1 MIGALFFMLRRSV
14 IAFGLISALGWTLAA
29 QVYSPKVLRAG
40 QPDSTD
46 LKKFAA
52 AIYGQAHA
60 QTPREKA
67 EAIWRFFLT
76 DGRFVK
82 PGFWYHIA
90 GWAYEEP
97 AGEVLDPMKLLNS
110 YGFGLCYH
118 IAPLLEAV
126 YEAGGFEDAR
136 VWFLTGHTVTE
147 VFYDGAYHYFD
158 SDMMGY
164 NVAGEG
170 SFRGKPVACVRQL
183 EQDPDIMIGKLA
195 SPKQTKD
202 GTVDYPW
209 YPADVRAAAIPDL
222 ANLFTTTNDNR
233 LFPYTRYSTGN
244 SMDFTLRPGEKLIR
258 YFRPEEPG
266 LFYLPY
272 KFDGKQ
278 WSEFPQEIAA
288 YRIRTEDGPRS
299 QKDKRTWA
307 TGRIE
312 YAPPKIGGERALIF
326 DMPSPYVIMDARFRM
341 HALMASAASSVSI
354 ATSRDGGA
362 TWDDAGELHGPYDG
376 DWSVEPA
383 VIVKTE
389 HGRWTAVSGSYGYK
403 VRITRNGPPAG
414 IEGLNLTTRVQL
426 NPRTLPA
433 IASGENQMIYTSG
446 APVTR
451 IAVPVSLDRVHARD
465 LDLITESGQSFL
477 EPARGQTGVATFE
490 LAANGRALTGFDAG
504 ARFLD
509 LRDGLAPDK
518 LTAEVRHTAVRSS
531 AGAASIE
538 WSLSPDGPFH
548 PLWSY
553 PKKLVWRDGEKIDR
567 LLLWPEAFEQ
577 VRDVPRGSKRVYVR
591 FRTSGPSIDNIRLA
605 VYAAAAPPAGQ
616 LQITHVW
623 KENGARR
630 EFVERIDAA
639 DGERRYNVPAGP
651 NVENEAVVLEL
662 SQVLLRPGIIASISP
677 EDTIPPPGRAQVV
690 LRRRKPRQAGR

>member
-1 MIGALFFMLRRSV
+1 MRSFPLRLFALL
-14 IAFGLISALGWTLAA
+14 ALVVSLAA
-29 QVYSPKVLRAG
+29 QVYSPKVLRRG

-46 LKKFAA
+46 LKKFAE
-52 AIYGQAHA
+52 AITRQAHA
-60 QTPREKA
+60 ESPREKA

-90 GWAYEEP
+90 GWTYEEP

-126 YEAGGFEDAR
+126 YEAGGFKDAR
-136 VWFLTGHTVTE
+136 VWFLTGHTVAE

-183 EQDPDIMIGKLA
+183 EKDPGIMLGKLA
-195 SPKQTKD
+195 SPKQTKE

-222 ANLFTTTNDNR
+222 AELFTTANDNR
-233 LFPYTRYSTGN
+233 LFPYTRYSLGH

-258 YFRPEEPG
+258 YFRPEEAG

-272 KFDGKQ
+272 KFDGRQ

-288 YRIRTEDGPRS
+288 YHIRTEDGPHS
-299 QKDKRTWA
+299 QKDKRLWA

-312 YAPPKIGGERALIF
+312 YAPPTVGGDGALVF
-326 DMPSPYVIMDARFRM
+326 QMPSPYVIIDARFRM
-341 HALMASAASSVSI
+341 HASMRSTASSISV

-362 TWDDAGELHGPYDG
+362 SWDEAGELHGPYDG

-389 HGRWTAVSGSYGYK
+389 HGRWTAVSGSYGYE
-403 VRITRNGPPAG
+403 VRITRKGPPAR
-414 IEGLNLTTRVQL
+414 IEGLNLTSRIQL

-433 IASGENQMIYTSG
+433 IESGDNEMIYTSG
-446 APVTR
+446 AAAKR
-451 IAVPVSLDRVHARD
+451 IAVPVRLDRVKARN
-465 LDLITESGQSFL
+465 LDVVKEAGQSFL
-477 EPARGQTGVATFE
+477 APAADKTGAAVFE
-490 LAANGRALTGFDAG
+490 LSANGATLTGFDAG

-518 LTAEVRHTAVRSS
+518 LTAEVRHTAVMSP
-531 AGAASIE
+531 AGAAYIE
-538 WSLSPDGPFH
+538 WALSPDGPFQT
-548 PLWSY
+548 LWSY
-553 PKKLVWRDGEKIDR
+553 PKKLAWLDGEKIDR

-577 VRDVPRGSKRVYVR
+577 VRDVPHGTKRVYVR
-591 FRTSGPSIDNIRLA
+591 LRTSGPSIDSIRLA

-616 LQITHVW
+616 LQITHLW
-623 KENGARR
+623 RENGVRR
-630 EFVERIDAA
+630 EFVERIDATA
-639 DGERRYNVPAGP
+639 GERRYQIAAGA
-651 NVENEAVVLEL
+651 NVENDAVTLEL
-662 SQVLLRPGIIASISP
+662 
-677 EDTIPPPGRAQVV
+677 
-690 LRRRKPRQAGR
+690 KPR